1 MKYIIIFLLLISID
15 NCLSEKETKDK
26 DKRCLFDKKTKE
38 NTCKYKKVKDLF
50 NF

>member
-26 DKRCLFDKKTKE
+26 RCLFDKETKQ
-38 NTCKYKKVKDLF
+38 NKCKYKTIKDLF
-50 NF
+50 TF